1 MDQLVED
8 VGDFTRSGGIQALIV
23 AAIIILITALVSHAT
38 VKLIRKL
45 SSVDGIPLPSS
56 SILVNVARVVIWA
69 LGISIMLSSCF
80 GVDVNGIFAALGI
93 GGVALSLG
101 LQDTVKNF
109 IGGVQVTIMKIVSP
123 GDHIIVGNTEGI
135 VQDVSWRQTVVKDYE
150 NIVHFIP
157 NAVINSTQVSKVEP
171 EHMVS
176 TMLSFTNDTRDID
189 EVIREMELLAKEA
202 VEEVAELERDPWI
215 LLTQIGEYG
224 TWAKMRFVL
233 KDITL
238 AREAR
243 DAALRAVSPYT
254 RLNSSEVLT
263 LRGPSIEGEHNDLA
277 SSVNAV
283 D

>member
-1 MDQLVED
+1 MDELTQD
-8 VGDFTRSGGIQALIV
+8 ISSFVGGGRIQALI
-23 AAIIILITALVSHAT
+23 AAAVILLITAVVSRAV

-45 SSVDGIPLPSS
+45 SSVDGVPLPSS
-56 SILVNVARVVIWA
+56 TILVNIARIAIWA

-80 GVDVNGIFAALGI
+80 GVDVNGIVAALGI

-101 LQDTVKNF
+101 LQDTIKNF
-109 IGGVQVTIMKIVSP
+109 IGGLQVTLMKIVIP
-123 GDHIIVGNTEGI
+123 GDHVIVGSTEGI
-135 VQDVSWRQTVVKDYE
+135 VHDVTWRQTVVKDYE
-150 NIVHFIP
+150 NVTHLIP
-157 NAVINSTQVSKVEP
+157 NSVINSTQVSKVEP

-189 EVIREMELLAKEA
+189 EVIREMEILAKEA
-202 VEEVAELERDPWI
+202 VEEVAELERDPGI

-233 KDITL
+233 KDTTH

-254 RLNSSEVLT
+254 RLNSNEVLQDP
-263 LRGPSIEGEHNDLA
+263 GAED
-277 SSVNAV
+277 
-283 D
+283 